1 MKEPEHPDVTFRAG
15 SFGRFAKKHRIEA
28 EITPV
33 DPIGFQESR
42 NVRRTRW
49 FVASLEKDG
58 RMYTTQLEFLR
69 YKETLPAIA
78 DVLDYMFNEV
88 IAWEQLHN
96 DIPRA
101 MEVTGYP
108 EPQARQWLQGL
119 ADDVKSIKLFLG
131 PEAYADFLM
140 ISEKPRE

>member
-1 MKEPEHPDVTFRAG
+1 MKEPEHPDFTFKAG
-15 SFGRFAKKHRIEA
+15 TFGRFAKKHRIEA
-28 EITPV
+28 EITAV
-33 DPIGFQESR
+33 DPIGFQESHL
-42 NVRRTRW
+42 VRRTRW

-58 RMYTTQLEFLR
+58 RTYTTSIEFLR
-69 YKETLPAIA
+69 YKESLPTIE

-101 MEVTGYP
+101 MQVTGYA

-131 PEAYADFLM
+131 PEAYAEFLT
-140 ISEKPRE
+140 ISEMPRE